1 MVNKLSIVQFLSE
14 IILVISNQTC
24 AAHFFNLE
32 IMHMISDQIALHAVQ
47 LPFSNLPQQLTG
59 LEKNQCMRYISPMC
73 CTKHYCSFE
82 ILTILGQCFQHI
94 EQVHRD
100 LPLCGPS
107 GTRPQGKVQDAAA
120 HQILPYLD
128 IC

>member
-1 MVNKLSIVQFLSE
+1 
-14 IILVISNQTC
+14 
-24 AAHFFNLE
+24 
-32 IMHMISDQIALHAVQ
+32 
-47 LPFSNLPQQLTG
+47 
-59 LEKNQCMRYISPMC
+59 MC

-107 GTRPQGKVQDAAA
+107 GTHPQGKVQDAAA

-128 IC
+128 ICKGFHLVALNRAVSRAVKLLRGEETKVI